1 MKAHSRRTRIF
12 GFFAP
17 IIGCCVACAAQ
28 EQSAAELIRS
38 LTRLSDLEAMG
49 VINNPCGQLMTERR
63 SAMALAALGDAALP
77 DLEKVLD
84 ATDARQGTSFGLPWL
99 EMAYARIKGRA
110 AYERLRGLELDSKV
124 GADGPFGEDSG
135 RRELD
140 SAVALSLGL
149 TLGPD
154 AKAALDMLT
163 NKTWNEM
170 RTQLSQSTSLRDFA
184 VGYSFDVV
192 GAWSEPVETLGY
204 KSFHES
210 PATAAIETHFK
221 TRSGAGCGTYNVRFL
236 LTPIEGVS
244 GSTTSST
251 TPISAT

>member
-1 MKAHSRRTRIF
+1 MKAPSRRTRIF
-12 GFFAP
+12 GFFAL
-17 IIGCCVACAAQ
+17 IIGCCVACTAQ

-99 EMAYARIKGRA
+99 EMAYPRIKGRA

-149 TLGPD
+149 TSFVSAPRQPLENYRECKND
-154 AKAALDMLT
+154 ANLSTLSPSPCPPVLML
-163 NKTWNEM
+163 N
-170 RTQLSQSTSLRDFA
+170 R
-184 VGYSFDVV
+184 
-192 GAWSEPVETLGY
+192 
-204 KSFHES
+204 
-210 PATAAIETHFK
+210 
-221 TRSGAGCGTYNVRFL
+221 C
-236 LTPIEGVS
+236 
-244 GSTTSST
+244 
-251 TPISAT
+251 